1 MTSKMKASE
10 KQIEIAKRIVATKG
24 KMFSV
29 LFEKADG
36 SLRSMIARTGVSKG
50 VTGEGRTFSM
60 EEKGLVGVYEMLR
73 DGENKF
79 KEGQYRCFKISRLI
93 SAKVGGEELTIE

>member
-1 MTSKMKASE
+1 MEKTMKR
-10 KQIEIAKRIVATKG
+10 IEIAKRIVDSKG

-36 SLRSMIARTGVSKG
+36 SLRSMIARVGVSKG

-73 DGENKF
+73 DENNRF
-79 KEGQYRCFKISRLI
+79 KEGQFRCFKIDRLLKANI
-93 SAKVGGEELTIE
+93 EGEELIAE